1 MKAESMGWKYGIRRQ
16 RRITSKVKCLLTF
29 VALAAPNFYSIFPSL
44 ELARKGA
51 L

>member
-1 MKAESMGWKYGIRRQ
+1 M
-16 RRITSKVKCLLTF
+16 TSKVKFLLTF
-29 VALAAPNFYSIFPSL
+29 VALAAPNFYSILTSL